1 MVPEQLQTWFNARWQ
16 PHMGAI
22 DGKDLAF
29 IAGLIARHRP
39 ARVVEIGVASGFST
53 ACLAP
58 LVSAAAQGP
67 ARIDSFD
74 LADRFYVDPRHPVGY
89 LLAEALPYP
98 GVTVTVHSGTTCL
111 DVAAHIDGPIDLC
124 FIDAAHRHPWPLIDT
139 LGILPLMRPGGIVVH
154 HDLKMYLDP
163 NRDWWA
169 NGPKV
174 VLDHVP
180 HDLRIYPDPLVEAE
194 AARRLRARAVDGNIF
209 AFRLPEDRSAL
220 AWSLSQ
226 GFYLGWDPQWPI
238 LVSNPFADR
247 FQQHLAASYGEWIG
261 RAFAEGRRRYS
272 RKGGDWLVPAHAAA
286 LRLRRP
292 VSRALRRLGIVRG

>member
-1 MVPEQLQTWFNARWQ
+1 MVPEQLQSWFNARWQ
-16 PHMGAI
+16 PDMGAI

-29 IAGLIARHRP
+29 IAGLVARHRP

-53 ACLAP
+53 ACLAT
-58 LVSAAAQGP
+58 LVSGHAPGP

-74 LADRFYVDPRHPVGY
+74 LAERFYVDPRHPVGY
-89 LLAEALPYP
+89 LLAEALPHP
-98 GVTVTVHSGTTCL
+98 GVTVNVHTGATCL
-111 DVAAHIDGPIDLC
+111 DVAARLDGPIDLC

-154 HDLKMYLDP
+154 HDLKMYLDT

-169 NGPKV
+169 NGPKI
-174 VLDHVP
+174 VLDHVSP
-180 HDLRIYPDPLVEAE
+180 DLRLYPDAAAEAE
-194 AARRLRARAVDGNIF
+194 AARRLRARSVDGNIF
-209 AFRLPEDRSAL
+209 AFRVPEDRAAL
-220 AWSLSQ
+220 EWSLAQ

-247 FQQHLAASYGEWIG
+247 FEGHLAATYGQWVG

-272 RKGGDWLVPAHAAA
+272 RNGGDWLVPVQAAMA
-286 LRLRRP
+286 RMRRP
-292 VSRALRRLGIVRG
+292 VSRALRRLGVVRG